1 VARGARLEVRG
12 RGYDRRQ
19 MATAPGK
26 RSATV
31 EEVLVAVEAARDK
44 VMADE
49 IKSLTKLGIP
59 KAMAYQMISSRFHQ
73 GKAGSPEEAEP
84 DPFESTS
91 SSNWDD
97 IG

>member
-1 VARGARLEVRG
+1 MAASPPLQARTGKLG
-12 RGYDRRQ
+12 GL
-19 MATAPGK
+19 MATSK

-31 EEVLVAVEAARDK
+31 EEVLAAVEAARDK

-59 KAMAYQMISSRFHQ
+59 KAMAYQMIASRFHQ
-73 GKAGSPEEAEP
+73 KAPGQEEAEP
-84 DPFESTS
+84 DPFESSTG
-91 SSNWDD
+91 NTWDD

>member
-1 VARGARLEVRG
+1 
-12 RGYDRRQ
+12 

-31 EEVLVAVEAARDK
+31 EEVLAAIEAARDK

-73 GKAGSPEEAEP
+73 GKSGGTEEPEP
-84 DPFESTS
+84 DPFEATATNS
-91 SSNWDD
+91 WDE

>member
-1 VARGARLEVRG
+1 
-12 RGYDRRQ
+12 
-19 MATAPGK
+19 MTAAGK

-31 EEVLVAVEAARDK
+31 EEVLAAIEAARDK

-73 GKAGSPEEAEP
+73 KGGSQEEPEP
-84 DPFESTS
+84 DPFESTG